1 MPAAVTSG
9 ERCGGRVVRRA
20 AAADIQEPRGRLLL
34 ELKQMR
40 RLVKEFSFQ
49 FPRRTTSASTSSEGC
64 PCRPRGGANRHDH
77 MESNY
82 RVKSAKGA
90 IVRSGR
96 ALDTDLVE
104 TLASGAAVEV
114 EAIRTS
120 PAFFHVFG

>member
-20 AAADIQEPRGRLLL
+20 AAADIREPRGRLLL
-34 ELKQMR
+34 KQACQGI
-40 RLVKEFSFQ
+40 Q
-49 FPRRTTSASTSSEGC
+49 FPIPPKDNFSLDLE
-64 PCRPRGGANRHDH
+64 RGLPVQTAWCSHDH
-77 MESNY
+77 MVSNY

>member
-1 MPAAVTSG
+1 MGKKKKARAA
-9 ERCGGRVVRRA
+9 RADRVVA
-20 AAADIQEPRGRLLL
+20 
-34 ELKQMR
+34 
-40 RLVKEFSFQ
+40 
-49 FPRRTTSASTSSEGC
+49 RTI
-64 PCRPRGGANRHDH
+64 H
-77 MESNY
+77 MHMVSNY